1 MEGRRINRPSP
12 RTNPLFLLFCCL
24 VAATAVLLIVSIV
37 LGIRLGIANKKL
49 SASEEKVAALT
60 ESVETLQDQLAAAEH
75 GSSAGDDIGSLSPSG
90 SAIAELPGSAAQPP
104 SPSPSASSGSWLDLS
119 GHSEISVKPTNL
131 LEGYATYYTTAG
143 VNLRSGPAT
152 SYERID
158 TVELGTRVDVAA
170 REGNWSFVRAG
181 GKYGWINS
189 DYLSTSMPSVQ
200 ASASSTRNSGSG
212 SSSGSTSR
220 TTTGSSGSRSEAT
233 SGSLKKR

>member
-49 SASEEKVAALT
+49 SAAEEKVAALT

-75 GSSAGDDIGSLSPSG
+75 GSSARDDIGSLSPSG

-104 SPSPSASSGSWLDLS
+104 SPSASSGSWLDLS
-119 GHSEISVKPTNL
+119 GHSEVSVKPTNL

-158 TVELGTRVDVAA
+158 TVELGTKVDVAA
-170 REGNWSFVRAG
+170 REGNWSFVRAE

-189 DYLSTSMPSVQ
+189 DYLSTSEPSVQ

-212 SSSGSTSR
+212 SSSGSSSR
-220 TTTGSSGSRSEAT
+220 TGTGSSGSRSEAT